1 MKEINKTFLEHE
13 IMNSYLSY
21 AMSVI
26 VGRALPDVRD
36 GLKPV
41 HRRIIFA
48 MKELNNTFNKQ
59 YKKSA
64 RIVGDVIGKYHPH
77 GEIAV
82 YDSIVRMS
90 QNFLQR
96 YPLIDGQG
104 NFGSIDGDPPA
115 AMRYT
120 EIRLEKIT
128 DYLIKDLDFFTV
140 DYINNYDNTH
150 KYPSVLPNMFPNLLI
165 NGSYG
170 IAVGMATNIPP
181 HNISE
186 VIDACLATIDNKN
199 ITIEELMM
207 FIKGPDFPT
216 CGYIEG
222 CEGIIKAY
230 KTGKGK
236 INIKAKIF
244 TESQNNKDYI
254 IISELPYQVN
264 KLKLIE
270 KIKFLIKEKKISN
283 IKTIRDE
290 SDKDGLRISIEII
303 KGNDTK
309 IILNNLY
316 LLTKIK
322 NTFNINM
329 VALVNN
335 LPKTLNLKGIINY
348 FLDHRQEI
356 IYRRSNYILTKIK
369 DKFHIVEGLYFILN
383 NIKKIIEIITN
394 SKNTKEIKNIISNEN
409 LKINNLK
416 INNYGF
422 LYLNTLKKYKFSKKQ
437 IYSTLELKLNKLVK
451 LEKNKLLNTYITLL
465 KDLYFYTSIINSNLL
480 ILKIIKDEFLL
491 IKNKFSDKRRTCI
504 TENEKKI
511 ETTDLINK
519 EDIII
524 ILTKEGYIKF
534 KLIKELTTQK
544 RGGKGKIGIQ
554 LNKNDKTKILTI
566 SNTHSTIL
574 CISNLGKLYFINIY
588 DIQQSIKMTTG
599 IPILNILNLEK
610 NETINLII
618 STENIKKYMY
628 LIIVTKKGIIKK
640 INTENIK
647 KTGTKIISLINDEI
661 CDIKLIQNDSMI
673 MLFSNNGK
681 AIKFSLKEIR
691 CTSKKSYGITGMKLK
706 TNEKIISL
714 ICCDTHEEII
724 LSTENG
730 FGKRTKISDYPLR
743 HRGGKGV
750 MCSLLNEKIGKL
762 KIAEVVNKQDDLLL
776 ITENGMISRIKA
788 LDVSCTSRYAKGV
801 FLIKL
806 NKNEKLTN
814 IKIIKGDII

>member
-1 MKEINKTFLEHE
+1 MTEINKTFLENE
-13 IMNSYLSY
+13 IMNSYLNY

-26 VGRALPDVRD
+26 IGRALPDVRD

-120 EIRLEKIT
+120 EIKMEKIT
-128 DYLIKDLDFFTV
+128 EYLIKDLDFFTV
-140 DYINNYDNTH
+140 DYINNYDNTQ

-181 HNISE
+181 HNITE
-186 VIDACLATIDNKN
+186 VIEGCLATIDNKN
-199 ITIEELMM
+199 ITIDELIT

-216 CGYIEG
+216 YGTIQG
-222 CEGIIKAY
+222 SEGIMKAY

-236 INIKAKIF
+236 ITIKAKTFI
-244 TESQNNKDYI
+244 EDLNNKECI
-254 IISELPYQVN
+254 IINELPYQVN

-270 KIKFLIKEKKISN
+270 KIKYLIKDKKLN
-283 IKTIRDE
+283 GIKAIKDE

-303 KGNDTK
+303 KGNDIN

-316 LLTKIK
+316 LLTKLQS
-322 NTFNINM
+322 TFNINI

-369 DKFHIVEGLYFILN
+369 DKFHIVEGLYFILS
-383 NIKKIIEIITN
+383 NIKKIIDIITH
-394 SKNTKEIKNIISNEN
+394 SKNTKETKEKILNEN
-409 LKINNLK
+409 LKINNYK
-416 INNYGF
+416 INNYGI
-422 LYLNTLKKYKFSKKQ
+422 LYLNKIKKYKFSKKQ
-437 IYSTLELKLNKLVK
+437 MISTLELKLNKLVK
-451 LEKNKLLNTYITLL
+451 LEKNKLLNIYITLL
-465 KDLYFYTSIINSNLL
+465 KDLYFYKSIINNNLF
-480 ILKIIKDEFLL
+480 ILKIIQKELSL
-491 IKNKFSDKRRTCI
+491 IKNKFSDKRRTQLV
-504 TENEKKI
+504 ENENKI
-511 ETTDLINK
+511 EIKDLINK
-519 EDIII
+519 EDLII
-524 ILTKEGYIKF
+524 ILTKFGYIKF
-534 KLIKELTTQK
+534 KPIKEIITQK
-544 RGGKGKIGIQ
+544 RGGKGKLSIK
-554 LNKNDKTKILTI
+554 LNKNDITQTLII

-574 CISNLGKLYFINIY
+574 CISNLGKLYLINIY
-588 DIQQSIKMTTG
+588 DIQQSTKLITG
-599 IPILNILNLEK
+599 IPILNILKLET
-610 NETINLII
+610 NEIIKILI
-618 STENIKKYMY
+618 STENIKLYSY
-628 LIIVTKKGIIKK
+628 LIIVTEKGIIKK
-640 INTENIK
+640 INTNTIK
-647 KTGTKIISLINDEI
+647 KNGTKIISLITDKI
-661 CDIKLIQNDSMI
+661 CEAKLIKNDTNI
-673 MLFSNNGK
+673 LLFSNNGK
-681 AIKFSLKEIR
+681 AIKFSSKEIR

-706 TNEKIISL
+706 QNEKIISL
-714 ICCDTHEEII
+714 IIEDKNEEIL

-730 FGKRTKISDYPLR
+730 FGKRTKISNYPLR

-750 MCSLLNEKIGKL
+750 ICSL
-762 KIAEVVNKQDDLLL
+762 
-776 ITENGMISRIKA
+776 
-788 LDVSCTSRYAKGV
+788 
-801 FLIKL
+801 
-806 NKNEKLTN
+806 
-814 IKIIKGDII
+814 